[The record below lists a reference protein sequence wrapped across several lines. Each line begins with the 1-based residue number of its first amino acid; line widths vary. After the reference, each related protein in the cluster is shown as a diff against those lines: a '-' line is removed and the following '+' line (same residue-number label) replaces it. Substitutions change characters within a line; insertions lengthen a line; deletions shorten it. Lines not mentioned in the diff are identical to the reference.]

1 MTAPGA
7 GPGPGPGPHLGDAL
21 TALLDGELSAEEAP
35 AVDAHLAACAV
46 CAAELDALGAV
57 RSGLRALPP
66 EEPPFGFVERLARP
80 HHVRGRRRRWRVG
93 VAALGASAAASLA
106 VLLVSS
112 PTNAPVSPQMTR
124 LVEAH
129 ATSASGDPISQLT
142 PIGVPVS
149 FQR

>member
-1 MTAPGA
+1 MTAPGPEA
-7 GPGPGPGPHLGDAL
+7 HLSDAL
-21 TALLDGELSAEEAP
+21 SALLDGELSAEEAP
-35 AVDAHLAACAV
+35 AVRAHLAACAA
-46 CAAELDALGAV
+46 CATELGALRAV
-57 RSGLRALPP
+57 RSSLRSLPP

-80 HHVRGRRRRWRVG
+80 HHVGGRRRRWRVG
-93 VAALGASAAASLA
+93 VATLSATAAASLA
-106 VLLVSS
+106 VLLVSA
-112 PTNAPVSPQMTR
+112 PANAPVSPQMTR